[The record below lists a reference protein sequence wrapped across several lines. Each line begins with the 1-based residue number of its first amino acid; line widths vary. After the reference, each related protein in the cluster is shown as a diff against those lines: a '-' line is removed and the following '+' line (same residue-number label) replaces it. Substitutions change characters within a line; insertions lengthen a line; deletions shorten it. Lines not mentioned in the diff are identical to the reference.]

1 MTKGEVAKILAVLAA
16 AFPKLEV
23 DDLKVH
29 VWHEMLSDID
39 YAVANIA
46 IKKLLLESP
55 YPPSIA
61 DIRKRAVEIL
71 TPEEEKIDAAEA
83 WGEVERAMRFYGYYR
98 EAEALESMSPRV
110 AKVARWM
117 GWRDICLSEEPG
129 VVRGQFLKM
138 YQQVTEREQKEKLL
152 PERLKADIKM
162 LSERFT
168 LPAEKETKA
177 LQEGNRKVDDNIRY
191 ISDRMSF

>member
-1 MTKGEVAKILAVLAA
+1 VINA
-16 AFPKLEV
+16 AFPNIQITEAMVSLWYE
-23 DDLKVH
+23 L
-29 VWHEMLSDID
+29 LGDID
-39 YAVANIA
+39 FNLAKAAV
-46 IKKLLLESP
+46 KKLLLESP

-83 WGEVERAMRFYGYYR
+83 WGEVERAMRFYGFYR

-110 AKVARWM
+110 AKVVRWM

-138 YQQVTEREQKEKLL
+138 YEQVTEREQKEKLL

-168 LPAEKETKA
+168 LPAEQETKA
-177 LQEGNRKVDDNIRY
+177 FQEGKRKVDDNIRY

>member
-1 MTKGEVAKILAVLAA
+1 MKKTETVQLLAVINA
-16 AFPKLEV
+16 AFPNIQITEAMVSLWYE
-23 DDLKVH
+23 L
-29 VWHEMLSDID
+29 LGDID
-39 YAVANIA
+39 FNLAKAAV
-46 IKKLLLESP
+46 KKLLLESP

-83 WGEVERAMRFYGYYR
+83 WGEVERAMRFYGFYR

-110 AKVARWM
+110 AKVVRWM

-138 YQQVTEREQKEKLL
+138 YEQVTEREQKEKLL

-168 LPAEKETKA
+168 LPAEQETKA
-177 LQEGNRKVDDNIRY
+177 FQEGKRKVDDNIRY
-191 ISDRMSF
+191 ISDKMSF

>member
-1 MTKGEVAKILAVLAA
+1 MKKTETVQLLAVINA
-16 AFPKLEV
+16 AFPNIQITEAMVSLWYE
-23 DDLKVH
+23 L
-29 VWHEMLSDID
+29 LGDID
-39 YAVANIA
+39 FNLAKAAV
-46 IKKLLLESP
+46 KKLLLESP

-83 WGEVERAMRFYGYYR
+83 WGEVERAMRFYGFYR

-110 AKVARWM
+110 AKVVRWM

-138 YQQVTEREQKEKLL
+138 YEQVTEREQKEKLL

-168 LPAEKETKA
+168 LPAEQETKA
-177 LQEGNRKVDDNIRY
+177 FQEGKRKVDDNIRY

>member
-1 MTKGEVAKILAVLAA
+1 MKKTETVQLLAVINA
-16 AFPKLEV
+16 AFPNIQITEAMVSL
-23 DDLKVH
+23 
-29 VWHEMLSDID
+29 WHELLGDID
-39 YAVANIA
+39 FNLAKAAV
-46 IKKLLLESP
+46 KKLLLESP

-110 AKVARWM
+110 AKVVRWM

-162 LSERFT
+162 LSEKFT

-177 LQEGNRKVDDNIRY
+177 LQEGKRKVDDNIRY

>member
-1 MTKGEVAKILAVLAA
+1 VKKTETVQLLAVINA
-16 AFPKLEV
+16 AFPNIQITEAMVSLWYE
-23 DDLKVH
+23 L
-29 VWHEMLSDID
+29 LGDID
-39 YAVANIA
+39 FNLAKAAV
-46 IKKLLLESP
+46 KKLLLESP

-83 WGEVERAMRFYGYYR
+83 WGEVERAMRFYGFYR

-110 AKVARWM
+110 AKVVRWM

-138 YQQVTEREQKEKLL
+138 YEQVTEREQKEKLL

-168 LPAEKETKA
+168 LPAEQETKA
-177 LQEGNRKVDDNIRY
+177 FQEGKRKVDDNIRY